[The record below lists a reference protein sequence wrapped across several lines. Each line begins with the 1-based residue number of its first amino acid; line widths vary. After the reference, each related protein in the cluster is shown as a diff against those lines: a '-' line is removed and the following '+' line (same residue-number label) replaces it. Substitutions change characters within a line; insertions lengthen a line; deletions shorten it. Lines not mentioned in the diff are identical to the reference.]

1 MPAALSMHM
10 LCLVYK
16 TLLLGSLVLY
26 CASHYVDVK
35 TRSLFFLQDL
45 ADKLDLDKLVL
56 YKTWLMSFMLVL
68 ACSFSFIITLS
79 RHLMLVYRTGGHQQ
93 DTVDVAMF
101 LIGCVICEGGAVYMT
116 KQMCCM
122 LVVTS
127 LFSFSPT
134 LSRPSMRV
142 YHIGGLVQD
151 MVDVLHTGAG
161 HFSTKLS
168 RHSMLVH

>member
-56 YKTWLMSFMLVL
+56 YKTWLMLVL

-79 RHLMLVYRTGGHQQ
+79 RHLMLVYRTGGHEQ
-93 DTVDVAMF
+93 DTVDVAVF
-101 LIGCVICEGGAVYMT
+101 LRGCVICEGGAVYTT

-127 LFSFSPT
+127 LFSTT
-134 LSRPSMRV
+134 LSRPSMHV
-142 YHIGGLVQD
+142 HHVGGLVQD
-151 MVDVLHTGAG
+151 VVDVLHTGAG
-161 HFSTKLS
+161 HFSTTLS